1 MSGLPAAA
9 RSCTPEEAARHERS
23 ACGGPLVYAGRWRV
37 MSGLPA
43 AARSCTPE
51 EEAS

>member
-1 MSGLPAAA
+1 MSGLPAVA
-9 RSCTPEEAARHERS
+9 RVRRKRGVMSGLG
-23 ACGGPLVYAGRWRV
+23 GGPLVYAGRGGV

-43 AARSCTPE
+43 VARSCTPE